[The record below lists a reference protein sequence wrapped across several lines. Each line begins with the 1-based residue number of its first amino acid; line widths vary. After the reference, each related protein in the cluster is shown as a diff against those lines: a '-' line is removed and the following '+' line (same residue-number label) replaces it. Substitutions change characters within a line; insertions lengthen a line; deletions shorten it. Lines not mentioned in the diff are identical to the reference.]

1 MNLQSLEQDI
11 AHNRHSKTWQLN
23 PTSHLELDALAYKGH
38 YENKSQKKKK
48 LIVRWGGG
56 NKIIPGY
63 TPNFLRLLK
72 KFFALLKIKEIKL

>member
-1 MNLQSLEQDI
+1 MLWLIKDI
-11 AHNRHSKTWQLN
+11 MRTRAK
-23 PTSHLELDALAYKGH
+23 
-38 YENKSQKKKK
+38 KKKK